1 MDFAHFPNYAL
12 QHVPCAICRWA
23 KSFTRSFQH
32 VGFPRFRPVRQLPL
46 RGRLCMSK
54 ASPRDF
60 LPPDHPKVSHGKVG
74 VLLLNLGTPEATSYW
89 PMRRYL
95 KEFLSD
101 RRVIEVNRALWW
113 VILNGIILTSRPG
126 RSGKAYDK
134 IWNHALNESPLKTI
148 TRGQCEK
155 LQAALKDHP
164 DVVVDW
170 AMRYGKPSVKERID
184 ALQMQGCDRILFA
197 PLYPQY
203 SAATTA
209 TALDKCF
216 EALQGMRWQPA
227 IRSVP
232 PYYDQPAY
240 IEALAKSL
248 KRHIRNLPWKPD
260 MILASFHGLP
270 LEYLTKGD
278 PYYCH
283 CMKTA
288 RLLREKMKLSPE
300 QLQVVFQSR
309 FGRAEWLQPYAQGT
323 VEGLPAKGVKNL
335 VMIMPGFS
343 ADCVE
348 TLEEVAIGLA
358 ETFKHAGGSNFS
370 AVPCLNDSPASIEML
385 EVLVRQELQG
395 WAG

>member
-1 MDFAHFPNYAL
+1 MKSRPL
-12 QHVPCAICRWA
+12 Q
-23 KSFTRSFQH
+23 K
-32 VGFPRFRPVRQLPL
+32 FRPP
-46 RGRLCMSK
+46 G
-54 ASPRDF
+54 
-60 LPPDHPKVSHGKVG
+60 HPEVNNGKIG
-74 VLLLNLGTPEATSYW
+74 VLLMNLGTPEATSYW

-101 RRVIEVNRALWW
+101 PRVIEVNRVLWW
-113 VILNGIILTSRPG
+113 FILNGVILTFRPQKSG
-126 RSGKAYDK
+126 RAYEK
-134 IWNHALNESPLKTI
+134 IWNKALNESPLKTI
-148 TRGQCEK
+148 TRGQSKE
-155 LQAALKDHP
+155 LQKALKDRP
-164 DVVVDW
+164 EIIVDW
-170 AMRYGKPSVKERID
+170 AMRYGQPPVAARIE
-184 ALQMQGCDRILFA
+184 ALKAQGCDRILLV

-216 EALQGMRWQPA
+216 DALRTMRWQPA
-227 IRSVP
+227 TRSVP
-232 PYYDQPAY
+232 PYFDHPAY

-248 KRHIRNLPWKPD
+248 KQHVKELPWKPD

-270 LEYLTKGD
+270 REYLTKGD

-309 FGRAEWLQPYAQGT
+309 FGRAEWLQPYTQGT

-348 TLEEVAIGLA
+348 TLEEVAIGLD
-358 ETFKHAGGSNFS
+358 ETFKHAGGVNFS
-370 AVPCLNDSPASIEML
+370 AVPCLNDGPLSIDML
-385 EVLVRQELQG
+385 EILVRQELKG
-395 WAG
+395 WAD

>member
-1 MDFAHFPNYAL
+1 MKNDSL
-12 QHVPCAICRWA
+12 QA
-23 KSFTRSFQH
+23 
-32 VGFPRFRPVRQLPL
+32 FRP
-46 RGRLCMSK
+46 S
-54 ASPRDF
+54 
-60 LPPDHPKVSHGKVG
+60 DHPKVNRGKIG
-74 VLLLNLGTPEATSYW
+74 VLLMNLGTPEATSYW

-101 RRVIEVNRALWW
+101 RRVIEVNPILWW
-113 VILNGIILTSRPG
+113 FILNGIILTFRPQK
-126 RSGKAYDK
+126 SGKAYQK
-134 IWNHALNESPLKTI
+134 IWNKALNESPLKTI
-148 TRGQCEK
+148 TRGQSEK
-155 LQAALKDHP
+155 LQEALEDRP
-164 DVVVDW
+164 EIIVDW
-170 AMRYGKPSVKERID
+170 AMRYGQPPVAARIE
-184 ALQMQGCDRILFA
+184 ALKAKGCDRILLV

-216 EALQGMRWQPA
+216 DALKAMRWQPA

-232 PYYDQPAY
+232 PYFDHPAY
-240 IEALAKSL
+240 IDALAKSL
-248 KRHIRNLPWKPD
+248 KQHIKELPWTPD

-270 LEYLTKGD
+270 QEYLTKGD

-300 QLQVVFQSR
+300 RLQVVFQSR

-323 VEGLPAKGVKNL
+323 VEGLPSKGVRNL

-348 TLEEVAIGLA
+348 TLEEVAIGLD
-358 ETFKHAGGSNFS
+358 ESFKHAGGVNFS
-370 AVPCLNDSPASIEML
+370 AVPCLNDSPLSIAML
-385 EVLVRQELQG
+385 EVHVREELQG
-395 WAG
+395 WAD